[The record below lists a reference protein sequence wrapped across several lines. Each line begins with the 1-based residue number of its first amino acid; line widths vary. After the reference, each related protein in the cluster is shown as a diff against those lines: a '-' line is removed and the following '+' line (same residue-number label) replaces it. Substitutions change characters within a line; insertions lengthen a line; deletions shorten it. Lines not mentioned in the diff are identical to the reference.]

1 MLLDRKHADT
11 GHILENVVYLELVH
25 RGYSVY
31 VGKVGGQEVDF
42 VAESRDELAY
52 YQVAASV
59 RDASTLERELRALQ
73 RIHDNYP
80 KYLLT
85 LDEDPDA
92 DFEGIRK
99 KNALDWLLK
108 EGQQARYGTSAP
120 GPSTHPGTGAAAVKA
135 GGAARR

>member
-1 MLLDRKHADT
+1 MDSTPKTLQQQRLFGYTRYKVNSLFLREGIDLYITGSNAYMLLGSKHADT
-11 GHILENVVYLELVH
+11 GHILENVVYLELVR

-31 VGKVGGQEVDF
+31 VGKVGDQEVDF
-42 VAESRDELAY
+42 VAESRDGLAY

-92 DFEGIRK
+92 DF
-99 KNALDWLLK
+99 
-108 EGQQARYGTSAP
+108 
-120 GPSTHPGTGAAAVKA
+120 
-135 GGAARR
+135 

>member
-1 MLLDRKHADT
+1 M
-11 GHILENVVYLELVH
+11 YLELVR

-31 VGKVGGQEVDF
+31 VGKVGDQEVDF
-42 VAESRDELAY
+42 VVESRDGLAY

-59 RDASTLERELRALQ
+59 RDTSTLERELRALQ

-80 KYLLT
+80 KCLLT

-99 KNALDWLLK
+99 KNVLDWLLE
-108 EGQQARYGTSAP
+108 EG
-120 GPSTHPGTGAAAVKA
+120 
-135 GGAARR
+135 